1 MSTPAQA
8 GDFGFALQ
16 AAKVG
21 KGGTFTSGD
30 YVWYRSEAL
39 SVRMDLIQGDQI
51 LPPEVGPIIV
61 PKGAFKD
68 SRYGAGQV
76 DMIPRAE
83 LGLGILL
90 FGAMGAVSS
99 VTGVDPDGNSVAG
112 VNTHT
117 FRFASNAYTIPWMAL
132 RRMIPGAT
140 TSDNLGDSFYD
151 AKMTNLRL
159 TVGARGKVSTRVTA
173 IGRDIKQEVN
183 PTWTWDHDYEDAT
196 ATLES
201 GAGFIKI
208 AGTEYPVTAAVVEW
222 DNGVSTPNQEMTIGD
237 YSPDDFIPLYRTLSI
252 RFVYKWKDSALYRL
266 LRNGGSGTNWT
277 NLPYLFQTVGNS
289 YALEL
294 AVKTPKKITG
304 STPFDLRIR
313 GNNLTIGIDG
323 PIELAGGQLLQQAFT
338 ATVLYRTGYDYAD
351 FVLANA
357 QPNSAYNF
365 SYTIQ

>member
-1 MSTPAQA
+1 MSVPAQA

-21 KGGTFTSGD
+21 SGGTFTPAS
-30 YVWYRSEAL
+30 YTWYRSEAI

-61 PKGAFKD
+61 PKGAYKD
-68 SRYGAGQV
+68 SVYGAGQI
-76 DMIPRAE
+76 DMLPRAE

-90 FGAMGAVSS
+90 YAAMGAVSS

-112 VNTHT
+112 VNTHI
-117 FRFASNAYTIPWMAL
+117 FRFASNAYTIPWIAM
-132 RRMIPGAT
+132 RRLIPGAT
-140 TSDNLGDSFYD
+140 TADNLGDSFYD
-151 AKMTNLRL
+151 AKLTNMRM

-173 IGRDIKQEVN
+173 VGRDIKQETN

-208 AGTEYPVTAAVVEW
+208 AGVEYPVTAAVVEF
-222 DNGVSTPNQEMTIGD
+222 DNGVTTPNQEMTIGD
-237 YSPDDFIPLYRTLSI
+237 YHPDDFIPLYRTMTI

-266 LRNGGSGTNWT
+266 IRNGGTGVAWT
-277 NLPYLFQTVGNS
+277 NLPHLFQTVGGD
-289 YALEL
+289 YGLEL
-294 AVKTPKKITG
+294 AVKTPKLIVGT
-304 STPFDLRIR
+304 TPFDLRIR
-313 GNNLTIGIDG
+313 GNNMTIAADG
-323 PIELAGGQLLQQAFT
+323 PIELAGATLLQQAFT
-338 ATVLYRTGYDYAD
+338 ATVLYLSGSDYVD

-365 SYTIQ
+365 SYTI